1 MNHLRAKNSC
11 RPSREIPAQSIWE
24 CLASSKKADVAWL
37 RKLQISNH
45 TKTRRNKFPEK
56 AFGQTL
62 HIQSVNSLNAP
73 RPKKTTR
80 QKHFNSNQMKHEKQI
95 KVSPL
100 GRATHSQVLLSP
112 YEIYIYPDI
121 QNPIP
126 DPDTDTDSNTHTHLH
141 PCK

>member
-1 MNHLRAKNSC
+1 
-11 RPSREIPAQSIWE
+11 
-24 CLASSKKADVAWL
+24 
-37 RKLQISNH
+37 
-45 TKTRRNKFPEK
+45 
-56 AFGQTL
+56 
-62 HIQSVNSLNAP
+62 
-73 RPKKTTR
+73 
-80 QKHFNSNQMKHEKQI
+80 MKHEKQI